1 MGMPIT
7 VEVVDPSVSPE
18 EIQKI
23 FDYFDWVDRKFSPF
37 KPESEL
43 SLINQDK
50 IKESDWSEEMK
61 LIFSLAEETK
71 RETGGYFDILTPA
84 GHYDPSGL
92 VKGWAIRQA
101 AEILSK
107 DGYVDFYI
115 EAGGDIEARGKNNR
129 GKNWSVGVRN
139 PFNPGQIVKRIQLTN
154 RAIATSGTYFRGQ
167 HIYNPLRKGQ
177 AITDVVSLTVIGP
190 NIYEVDRFATAAFA
204 MGRPGLDFIQGLNG
218 FEGYLIK
225 ADGRAVMTSGFEESV
240 F

>member
-7 VEVVDPSVSPE
+7 VEVVDPSVSLD

-61 LIFSLAEETK
+61 LIFGLAEETK

-84 GHYDPSGL
+84 GYYDPSGL

-107 DGYVDFYI
+107 DGYLNFYI
-115 EAGGDIEARGKNNR
+115 EAGGDIEARGKNDR
-129 GKNWSVGVRN
+129 GKNWSVGVRD
-139 PFNPGQIVKRIQLTN
+139 PFNPNQIVKRIRLTN

-167 HIYNPLRKGQ
+167 HIYNPLLKRQ

-190 NIYEVDRFATAAFA
+190 NIYEADRFATAAFA
-204 MGRPGLDFIQGLNG
+204 MGRPGVDFIQGLNG

-225 ADGRAVMTSGFEESV
+225 TDGRAVMTSGFEESV